1 MPKQSATP
9 ANQPV
14 YRIDRFNV
22 PAHAL
27 LTFMERVRY
36 TQQVLD
42 ELPGCRQ
49 NLVLTQADLAGEFNV
64 MTMVEWSD
72 EGSLSAAKAVI
83 QQRYAQERFDPA
95 AFMQGLGVQ
104 ADLGLYRSA
113 LER

>member
-1 MPKQSATP
+1 MPESSVTP
-9 ANQPV
+9 THRPV

-27 LTFMERVRY
+27 SAFMERLRH
-36 TQQVLD
+36 TQNVLD
-42 ELPGCRQ
+42 EQPGCRQ

-72 EGSLSAAKAVI
+72 ESALSAAKAVM
-83 QQRYAQERFDPA
+83 QQRYMQERFDPA

-104 ADLGLYRSA
+104 ADLGFYRS
-113 LER
+113 E